1 MSESR
6 LQSSSFASEPSSSS
20 QQNHEPSRYRIM
32 RKGSR
37 YNILGPQGRVFTK
50 YQSASAAGP
59 RWEELTHT
67 PWPYDSSAYERGK
80 HLWEL
85 GLIARDQI
93 GKRHIVAQPDNPH
106 PADAPTKVR
115 AGGKNTKRAVK
126 AAPPIIVTLPSTTL
140 ALPAPRIN
148 LDEHKRLMQALRHNP
163 GLLFT
168 PAIQQALRH
177 EVDYHRPQ
185 AKWAQHLLNLLAR
198 YEKRTHHH
206 TRRLPSSDT
215 ITAKHI
221 AWQEQR
227 VVSTAVG

>member
-20 QQNHEPSRYRIM
+20 QQNNEPSRYRIM

-37 YNILGPQGRVFTK
+37 YNILGPQGRIFTK

-67 PWPYDSSAYERGK
+67 PWPYDSSAYERGQR
-80 HLWEL
+80 LWEL
-85 GLIARDQI
+85 GLIDRDQI
-93 GKRHIVAQPDNPH
+93 GKRHIVAESAKPQPSTT
-106 PADAPTKVR
+106 PAKTGAGRKNKKRVAKTAPT
-115 AGGKNTKRAVK
+115 
-126 AAPPIIVTLPSTTL
+126 IVVALPSTTL
-140 ALPAPRIN
+140 ALPAPRID
-148 LDEHKRLMQALRHNP
+148 LDEHQRRMQALRHNP

-168 PAIQQALRH
+168 PAIQQTLRH
-177 EVDYHRPQ
+177 EVEYHRPQ

-198 YEKRTHHH
+198 YEKRTLHR

-227 VVSTAVG
+227 IGSVVG